1 MKSKFMSDGC
11 FFRSCVGVIVAL
23 AVHVSTASFA
33 VAGDLA
39 DFKSPLDNAPMTFEL
54 QLGEIETPIV
64 RKFKE
69 AGVNDYRA
77 DASAIADGND
87 LYTSN
92 CIICHGADGTARW
105 VRRCRQ
111 GRGLQTGADGPRDVC
126 YYLWRRQC
134 CDAVVPSPRHEA
146 R

>member
-1 MKSKFMSDGC
+1 
-11 FFRSCVGVIVAL
+11 
-23 AVHVSTASFA
+23 
-33 VAGDLA
+33 
-39 DFKSPLDNAPMTFEL
+39 MTFEL

-92 CIICHGADGTARW
+92 CIICHGADGTGKMGPTLSARTW
-105 VRRCRQ
+105 STNRC
-111 GRGLQTGADGPRDVC
+111 
-126 YYLWRRQC
+126 
-134 CDAVVPSPRHEA
+134 
-146 R
+146 